1 MVNSLPWIP
10 VRVVDLVRDGGVH
23 VVGESTVERVES
35 VDASLDVTSLT
46 SKLLLSP
53 PLRATVREPDLDAR
67 LGEVEFRGES
77 LSRKHVRIV
86 RLLELCEEDINTII
100 LK

>member
-35 VDASLDVTSLT
+35 VDSRLDVTSLT

-53 PLRATVREPDLDAR
+53 PLRATVREPHLDAR
-67 LGEVEFRGES
+67 LGEVEFCGETF
-77 LSRKHVRIV
+77 SRKHVRIV
-86 RLLELCEEDINTII
+86 RLLELCEISRIY
-100 LK
+100 